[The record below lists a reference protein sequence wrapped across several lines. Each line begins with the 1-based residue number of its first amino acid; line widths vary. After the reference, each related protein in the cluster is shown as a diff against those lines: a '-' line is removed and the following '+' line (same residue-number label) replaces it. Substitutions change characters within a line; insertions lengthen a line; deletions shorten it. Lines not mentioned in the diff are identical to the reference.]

1 MKPEASS
8 RQLRIRAILILVIPT
23 LLICAAVTAYAAATA
38 ATGLARSE
46 ADFGQAIVD
55 QLALTTV
62 DYLVNEDVLSL
73 NIMMRDLLAKGYFN
87 FAAIHDDDRH
97 LIAQVGRSGEGPT
110 FIQDITFQNTVVGH
124 LRVQLDAPESVITGI
139 VSLAAFLT
147 LTTLTILGGAVWF
160 YGDLFFIWI
169 TGERTH
175 QGSEDSAQP
184 TRKGLPVVAMPGG
197 GSPHRDTCWM
207 TIKLK
212 PERLVEAHRSR
223 FAAACQLY
231 GGKLVHRVD
240 DMTVTFATG
249 EHVHNSIRCA
259 LLIRTL
265 AERLPGNINFRA
277 GIDIGEDDVT
287 VPKHSAYLASVSD
300 SELLVSRRV
309 RQRALLL
316 PSSYLELSEYHH
328 SLIAGG
334 EVFSVAIRS
343 DHPLIDQQ
351 ATHLLGE

>member
-8 RQLRIRAILILVIPT
+8 RQLRIRAILILVFPT

-38 ATGLARSE
+38 ATGLARAE
-46 ADFGQAIVD
+46 VDFGEAIVD

-87 FAAIHDDDRH
+87 FAAIHDDDSQ
-97 LIAQVGRSGEGPT
+97 LIAQVGLSGEGPT

-124 LRVQLDAPESVITGI
+124 LRVQLDAPESVVTSI
-139 VSLAAFLT
+139 VGLAALLT
-147 LTTLTILGGAVWF
+147 LTTLSVLGGAVWF
-160 YGDLFFIWI
+160 YGDLLFIWI
-169 TGERTH
+169 TGEHRH
-175 QGSEDSAQP
+175 ADSAEP
-184 TRKGLPVVAMPGG
+184 ARKKGLPVVAMPGG
-197 GSPHRDTCWM
+197 GSTHRDTCWM

-212 PERLVEAHRSR
+212 PERLVEAHRSM
-223 FAAACQLY
+223 FEAACQLY
-231 GGKLVHRVD
+231 GGKPVHRVD

-309 RQRALLL
+309 RQRALLQ

-328 SLIAGG
+328 SLIAAG
-334 EVFSVAIRS
+334 EVFSVSIRS